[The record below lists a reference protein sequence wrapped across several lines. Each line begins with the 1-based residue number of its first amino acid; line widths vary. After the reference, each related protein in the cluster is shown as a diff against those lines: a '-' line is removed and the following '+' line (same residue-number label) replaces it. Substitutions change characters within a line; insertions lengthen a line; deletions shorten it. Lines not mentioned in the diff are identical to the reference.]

1 MSIGIKGGKI
11 QFNTTL
17 GPVKKILLGRC
28 NCCCKCD
35 AQYPNREKPL
45 YGQMVVSGLKD
56 FSFELPDNIL
66 YLNNGTTESWYEN
79 VTITSSGFAA
89 LNGTYVIQIKGNAG
103 TCDAPTYSSYLSN
116 AAIDFQG
123 TRKIRLIS
131 SGAITTYD
139 IYGGISVPYQVYLN
153 TVSAVYY
160 PFINQ
165 GGGSSTNYGYYR
177 LNGGSNTNFTYN
189 EGFQV
194 GGTHGLVRNG
204 TSWWQVA
211 KAANSWYESLLES
224 ASNDNPTF
232 RLVPPTSLSEI
243 GNCTEIDE
251 RYVQYLTLYCGLGF
265 QLTPPF
271 ISGATLNNGKYLL
284 RKTVGTVRY
293 KWRLLSATQANDL
306 LVTESGDQRI
316 DEAGN
321 DRATE

>member
-1 MSIGIKGGKI
+1 MSIGIKDGKI

-35 AQYPNREKPL
+35 SQYPNREKPL
-45 YGQMVVSGLKD
+45 YGQMIVSGLKD
-56 FSFELPDNIL
+56 FSFRLPDNIL
-66 YLNNGTTESWYEN
+66 PLNNGFTESWFEG

-89 LNGTYVIQIKGNAG
+89 LNGTYVIQIKGDAG
-103 TCDAPTYSSYLSN
+103 TCEAPNYSAYLSN

-123 TRKIRLIS
+123 VRKTRVIATGVVS
-131 SGAITTYD
+131 TYE
-139 IYGGISVPYQVYLN
+139 IFGGKSVPYQVNKSL
-153 TVSAVYY
+153 AVNPY
-160 PFINQ
+160 INV
-165 GGGSSTNYGYYR
+165 GGGTTTTYGYFK
-177 LNGGSNTNFTYN
+177 LNGGANTNFSYL

-194 GGTHGLVRNG
+194 GGTHGIVRNG

-211 KAANSWYESLLES
+211 SVANGWYESLLES
-224 ASNDNPTF
+224 ASFDSTG

-243 GNCTEIDE
+243 GNCTEIDK
-251 RYVQYLTLYCGLGF
+251 RYTQYLTLYCGLGF
-265 QLTPPF
+265 QASPPY
-271 ISGATLNNGKYLL
+271 IPSAPLNVGKYLL

-306 LVTESGDQRI
+306 LATETGDQRI